1 MKIRRRKLVT
11 GGAGIAAAATY
22 LPITSELASAQQAR
36 TLVVAAG
43 GTPEG
48 LDGDALKGNTQP
60 CVVQCYEGLTRYG
73 RTERN
78 GRPYLDPTKIEG
90 HLAESWTVSPDGK
103 RYVFKLRQG
112 VRSFRGNEL
121 TSEDV
126 VWGWNKSFAQKRTG
140 NFIATVANVV
150 QNGVKAVSRYEVEF
164 ELEAPSA
171 IFLNALTLYTP
182 GIYDSTETKKHAT
195 ADDPWALKWIDQNT
209 AAFGAYHMT
218 ELRPGEQAVFTA
230 NPNYFRGK
238 PHFDRVVY
246 RAVPSAGSRLTLLK
260 SRQVQWID
268 RPSTQQITDLRA
280 DRNVK
285 VQDTFGRSMSSIRMN
300 VGIKPFDDLR
310 VRQALNHAV
319 NRTAIKDSI
328 YFGLAEEARSIVPP
342 ALGGYNPGH
351 FRYAY
356 DPAKAKALLAEAGY
370 ANGFEVEL
378 LYGSEY
384 WWEEP
389 LCVQVADQLKA
400 VGVTAKPTRIT
411 LADLRA
417 RGAINR
423 MDMPF
428 FAFEDGP
435 IVLDPVYCLYLL
447 AHSKGVSN
455 RARYASPELDRLVD
469 EGRQTLDRDK
479 RYALMDQAQKQ
490 WMDDAPWL
498 LTVYPTIF
506 EAMAPN
512 IVGWTPHPDDHE
524 RWADLKVG

>member
-1 MKIRRRKLVT
+1 MRRRKLI
-11 GGAGIAAAATY
+11 AGSAGMAAAATY
-22 LPITSELASAQQAR
+22 LPITSELAQAQGQR
-36 TLVVAAG
+36 TLVIAAS
-43 GTPEG
+43 GTPDG
-48 LDGDALKGNTQP
+48 LDGDALVAHTQP

-78 GRPYLDPTKIEG
+78 GRPYLDATRIEG

-121 TSEDV
+121 TAEDV

-195 ADDPWALKWIDQNT
+195 AEDPWALKWINQNT
-209 AAFGAYHMT
+209 ACFGAYHLT
-218 ELRPGEQAVFTA
+218 ELRSGEQAVFTA

-246 RAVPSAGSRLTLLK
+246 RSVPSEGSRATLLK
-260 SRQVQWID
+260 ARQVQWVE
-268 RPSTQQITDLRA
+268 RPSLQFVADFKA
-280 DRNVK
+280 DRAIK
-285 VQDTFGRSMSSIRMN
+285 MEDTFGRSMASVRMN
-300 VGIKPFDDLR
+300 IGMKPFDDVR
-310 VRQALNHAV
+310 VRRALNHAV
-319 NRTAIKDSI
+319 NRDFLRNAVFHGFSEDAK
-328 YFGLAEEARSIVPP
+328 SIVPP
-342 ALGGYNPGH
+342 IVA
-351 FRYAY
+351 AY
-356 DPAKAKALLAEAGY
+356 DPSFFAYPYDPARAKALLAEAGY
-370 ANGFEVEL
+370 PNGFEVEL
-378 LYGSEY
+378 TYATEY
-384 WWEEP
+384 AWEERI
-389 LCVQVADQLKA
+389 CIQVADQLKA
-400 VGVTAKPTRIT
+400 VGVTAKPTKIPAT
-411 LADLRA
+411 ELRA

-423 MDMPF
+423 MDMAF
-428 FAFEDGP
+428 FAYEDGP
-435 IVLDPVYCLYLL
+435 IVLDPVYTLFLL
-447 AHSKGVSN
+447 AHSRGVSN
-455 RARYASPELDRLVD
+455 RARYANPAMDALID
-469 EGRQTLDRDK
+469 EARRTLDQDK
-479 RYALMDQAQKQ
+479 RFDLMRRAQKQ

-498 LTVYPTIF
+498 MTVYPTIF

-524 RWADLKVG
+524 RWVDLKVA

>member
-1 MKIRRRKLVT
+1 MKFRRRKLITATT
-11 GGAGIAAAATY
+11 GAVAATY
-22 LPITSELASAQQAR
+22 LPITSDLASAQASR
-36 TLVVAAG
+36 TLIVAAG

-90 HLAESWTVSPDGK
+90 HLAESWTVSADGK
-103 RYVFKLRQG
+103 RYVFKLREG
-112 VRSFRGNEL
+112 VKSARGNEL
-121 TSEDV
+121 TSADV
-126 VWGWNKSFAQKRTG
+126 VWGWEKSFAQKRTG
-140 NFIATVANVV
+140 NFIANVANVV
-150 QNGVKAVSRYEVEF
+150 PNGVKAVSKYEVEF
-164 ELEAPSA
+164 NLVAPSA

-182 GIYDSTETKKHAT
+182 GIYDSTEVKKHVT
-195 ADDPWALKWIDQNT
+195 ADDPWALKWIDQNV
-209 AAFGAYHMT
+209 ASFGAYHMT
-218 ELRPGEQAVFTA
+218 ELRAGEQAVFTA

-238 PHFDRVVY
+238 PYYDRVVY

-260 SRQVQWID
+260 SRQVQWIE
-268 RPSTQQITDLRA
+268 RPSTQQVTDLKA

-300 VGIKPFDDLR
+300 VGIKPFDDKR

-319 NRTAIKDSI
+319 NRAAIVQSI
-328 YFGLAEEARSIVPP
+328 YFGLAEEAKSIVPP
-342 ALGGYNPGH
+342 ALGGYNPAH
-351 FRYAY
+351 FKYPF
-356 DPAKAKALLAEAGY
+356 DQAKAKAMLAEAGY
-370 ANGFEVEL
+370 PNGFEVEL
-378 LYGSEY
+378 LYGNEY

-447 AHSKGVSN
+447 AHTQGVSN
-455 RARYASPELDRLVD
+455 RAKYSSPALDKLVD
-469 EGRQTLDRDK
+469 EGRQTLEREK
-479 RYALMDQAQKQ
+479 RYALMDEAQKV
-490 WMDDAPWL
+490 WMEDAPWL

-524 RWADLKVG
+524 RWVDLKVG

>member
-1 MKIRRRKLVT
+1 MGWFKNMACAFAVATLLV
-11 GGAGIAAAATY
+11 GAGTIPAAAQT
-22 LPITSELASAQQAR
+22 R
-36 TLVVAAG
+36 TLVVAAS

-48 LDGDALKGNTQP
+48 FDGDALRPHTQET
-60 CVVQCYEGLTRYG
+60 VVQVYDPLVVYA
-73 RTERN
+73 RTKDADGKEI
-78 GRPYLDPTKIEG
+78 LDSSRVQPN
-90 HLAESWTVSPDGK
+90 LAESWTVDADGK

-112 VRSFRGNEL
+112 VKSFRGNEL
-121 TSEDV
+121 SAADV
-126 VWGWNKSFAQKRTG
+126 EWSWAKSFAQKRTG

-164 ELEAPSA
+164 TLEAPSA

-182 GIYDSTETKKHAT
+182 GIYDTTETKKHAT

-351 FRYAY
+351 FRYPY

-524 RWADLKVG
+524 RWVDLKVG

>member
-22 LPITSELASAQQAR
+22 LPITSELASAQQGR

-195 ADDPWALKWIDQNT
+195 PDDPWALKWIDQNT
-209 AAFGAYHMT
+209 ACFGAYHMA
-218 ELRPGEQAVFTA
+218 ELRPGEQAVFVA
-230 NPNYFRGK
+230 NPNYFREK
-238 PHFDRVVY
+238 PYYERVVY
-246 RAVPSAGSRLTLLK
+246 RAVPSAGSRL
-260 SRQVQWID
+260 
-268 RPSTQQITDLRA
+268 
-280 DRNVK
+280 
-285 VQDTFGRSMSSIRMN
+285 
-300 VGIKPFDDLR
+300 
-310 VRQALNHAV
+310 
-319 NRTAIKDSI
+319 
-328 YFGLAEEARSIVPP
+328 
-342 ALGGYNPGH
+342 
-351 FRYAY
+351 
-356 DPAKAKALLAEAGY
+356 
-370 ANGFEVEL
+370 
-378 LYGSEY
+378 
-384 WWEEP
+384 
-389 LCVQVADQLKA
+389 
-400 VGVTAKPTRIT
+400 
-411 LADLRA
+411 
-417 RGAINR
+417 
-423 MDMPF
+423 
-428 FAFEDGP
+428 
-435 IVLDPVYCLYLL
+435 
-447 AHSKGVSN
+447 
-455 RARYASPELDRLVD
+455 
-469 EGRQTLDRDK
+469 
-479 RYALMDQAQKQ
+479 
-490 WMDDAPWL
+490 
-498 LTVYPTIF
+498 
-506 EAMAPN
+506 
-512 IVGWTPHPDDHE
+512 
-524 RWADLKVG
+524 

>member
-1 MKIRRRKLVT
+1 MKIKRRKLLS
-11 GGAGIAAAATY
+11 GSAGVAAAATY
-22 LPITSELASAQQAR
+22 LPITSDLANAQAAR
-36 TLVVAAG
+36 TLIVASG

-90 HLAESWTVSPDGK
+90 HLAESWTVSEDGK

-112 VRSFRGNEL
+112 VLSARGNEL

-164 ELEAPSA
+164 TLEAPSA

-182 GIYDSTETKKHAT
+182 GIYDTTETKKHAT

-319 NRTAIKDSI
+319 NRTAIKD
-328 YFGLAEEARSIVPP
+328 
-342 ALGGYNPGH
+342 
-351 FRYAY
+351 
-356 DPAKAKALLAEAGY
+356 
-370 ANGFEVEL
+370 
-378 LYGSEY
+378 
-384 WWEEP
+384 
-389 LCVQVADQLKA
+389 
-400 VGVTAKPTRIT
+400 
-411 LADLRA
+411 
-417 RGAINR
+417 
-423 MDMPF
+423 
-428 FAFEDGP
+428 
-435 IVLDPVYCLYLL
+435 
-447 AHSKGVSN
+447 
-455 RARYASPELDRLVD
+455 
-469 EGRQTLDRDK
+469 
-479 RYALMDQAQKQ
+479 
-490 WMDDAPWL
+490 
-498 LTVYPTIF
+498 
-506 EAMAPN
+506 
-512 IVGWTPHPDDHE
+512 
-524 RWADLKVG
+524 

>member
-1 MKIRRRKLVT
+1 
-11 GGAGIAAAATY
+11 
-22 LPITSELASAQQAR
+22 
-36 TLVVAAG
+36 
-43 GTPEG
+43 
-48 LDGDALKGNTQP
+48 
-60 CVVQCYEGLTRYG
+60 
-73 RTERN
+73 
-78 GRPYLDPTKIEG
+78 
-90 HLAESWTVSPDGK
+90 
-103 RYVFKLRQG
+103 
-112 VRSFRGNEL
+112 
-121 TSEDV
+121 
-126 VWGWNKSFAQKRTG
+126 
-140 NFIATVANVV
+140 VANVV

-164 ELEAPSA
+164 TLEAPSA

-182 GIYDSTETKKHAT
+182 GIYDTTETKKHAT

-351 FRYAY
+351 FRYPY

-524 RWADLKVG
+524 RWVDLKVG

>member
-1 MKIRRRKLVT
+1 MTIKRRKFL
-11 GGAGIAAAATY
+11 AGTSAGAAAATY
-22 LPITSELASAQQAR
+22 LPLTSESAQAQGAR
-36 TLVVAAG
+36 TLIVASG

-78 GRPYLDPTKIEG
+78 GRPYLDPTRIEG
-90 HLAESWTVSPDGK
+90 HLAESWTVSEDGK

-112 VRSFRGNEL
+112 VLSARGNEL
-121 TSEDV
+121 TAEDV

-150 QNGVKAVSRYEVEF
+150 PNGVTALSRYEVAF
-164 ELEAPSA
+164 ALEAPSA

-209 AAFGAYHMT
+209 ASFGAYHMT

-238 PHFDRVVY
+238 PYYDRVVY

-268 RPSTQQITDLRA
+268 RPSTQQITDLRN

-300 VGIKPFDDLR
+300 LGFKPFDDLR

-319 NRTAIKDSI
+319 NRTVIKDSI

-342 ALGGYNPGH
+342 ALGGYDPSH
-351 FRYAY
+351 FRYPY
-356 DPAKAKALLAEAGY
+356 DPAKARALLAEAGY
-370 ANGFEVEL
+370 PNGFEVEL

-411 LADLRA
+411 LSDLRA

-423 MDMPF
+423 MDMPL

-455 RARYASPELDRLVD
+455 RARYASPEVDRLVD

-479 RYALMDQAQKQ
+479 RYALMSQAQKA

-524 RWADLKVG
+524 RWVDLKVG

>member
-1 MKIRRRKLVT
+1 MTIKRRKFL
-11 GGAGIAAAATY
+11 AGTSAGAAAATY
-22 LPITSELASAQQAR
+22 LPLTSASAQAQGAR
-36 TLVVAAG
+36 TLIVASG

-78 GRPYLDPTKIEG
+78 GRPYLDPTRIEG
-90 HLAESWTVSPDGK
+90 HLAESWTVSEDGK

-112 VRSFRGNEL
+112 VLSARGNEL
-121 TSEDV
+121 TAEDV

-150 QNGVKAVSRYEVEF
+150 PNGVTALSRYEVAF
-164 ELEAPSA
+164 ALEAPSA

-209 AAFGAYHMT
+209 ASFGAYHMT

-238 PHFDRVVY
+238 PYYDRVVY

-268 RPSTQQITDLRA
+268 RPSTQQITDLRN

-300 VGIKPFDDLR
+300 LGFKPFDDLR

-319 NRTAIKDSI
+319 NRTVIKDSI

-342 ALGGYNPGH
+342 ALGGYDPSH
-351 FRYAY
+351 FRYPY
-356 DPAKAKALLAEAGY
+356 DPAKARALLAEAGY
-370 ANGFEVEL
+370 PNGFEVEL

-411 LADLRA
+411 LSDLRA

-455 RARYASPELDRLVD
+455 RARYASPEVDRLVD

-479 RYALMDQAQKQ
+479 RYALMSQAQKA

-524 RWADLKVG
+524 RWVDLKVG